1 MRVCFVNN
9 FYTPHVGG
17 VERYVSS
24 IAEKLSELGHD
35 VTVYCASKPLH
46 HGENYDGKVRVVR
59 MKTPMMFYG
68 TPITMFPDSFFGED
82 YDIIHANFPSP
93 YLAAASSFVAKLKK
107 TPSVL
112 TWHNDLPAVTS
123 AAALLVGLHD
133 LAAPIYLSNF
143 RKIVATTKVYAERS
157 RTLRKFADRVVVIPN
172 GVDTSKFNPSVKG
185 DRIRE
190 KYRLQEKSVV
200 LFVGALT
207 PWHKYKGLDYL
218 LGAFA
223 IARKKISS
231 LALLVVGAGSLLP
244 YYKKL
249 ARELG
254 VGDAVVFTG
263 MVSDE
268 ELPEYYAACDFLV
281 LPSIDSSEG
290 FGIVLLEAMVCGKP
304 VIGSAVGGVLEVVED
319 GKNGL
324 LISPKK
330 EDELA
335 EKILLLAGDEAL
347 RARMQP
353 EAVHSAELRSW
364 DEIIG
369 KLLRIYIEV
378 AG

>member
-1 MRVCFVNN
+1 MRICFVNS
-9 FYTPHVGG
+9 FYPPYIGG
-17 VERYVSS
+17 AERYVSS
-24 IAEKLSELGHD
+24 IAKKLSEMGHD

-46 HGENYDGKVRVVR
+46 AGESYDGKVRVVR

-68 TPITMFPDSFFGED
+68 TPITVFPESFFKED

-93 YLAAASSFVAKLKK
+93 YLAAASSFLSKLKN
-107 TPSVL
+107 TPSIL
-112 TWHNDLPAVTS
+112 TWHNDLPSITKTARV
-123 AAALLVGLHD
+123 LVGFHD
-133 LAAPIYLSNF
+133 LASPLYLNNF
-143 RKIVATTKVYAERS
+143 RKIIATTRIYAERS
-157 RTLRKFADRVVVIPN
+157 KILKRFADKVVVIPN
-172 GVDTSKFNPSVKG
+172 GVDTSKFNPNVKG

-190 KYRLQEKSVV
+190 KYDLKDKAVV
-200 LFVGALT
+200 LFVSALT

-218 LGAFA
+218 LRAFA
-223 IARKKISS
+223 TARKKNSS
-231 LALLVVGAGSLLP
+231 LALIIVGTGGLLP

-249 ARELG
+249 AGELG
-254 VGDAVVFTG
+254 IDAVVFAG
-263 MVSDE
+263 MVNDE
-268 ELPEYYAACDFLV
+268 ELPEYYAACDFLI

-290 FGIVLLEAMVCGKP
+290 FGIVLLEAMACGKP
-304 VIGSAVGGVLEVVED
+304 VIGSAVGGIVEVVED

-364 DEIIG
+364 DEVVG